1 MSFFTFNFAREILPG
16 TIRLLTRSNR
26 SKNICFCRIFTSLS
40 RWNTSFASISFRRY
54 LITSSKLFLDES
66 SSNNTEV
73 PEEGVT
79 CSKKE
84 HQQVEN
90 SINPDSMDAFLE
102 TYLLE
107 EETSFAQD
115 ETSEPDKLEIE
126 AYAHVHEQASP
137 RCPGCGIVFQSE
149 DPGKPGYVIPAKN
162 PTKGDQGTGSNA
174 VHLTRT
180 LICQKCFDLKYYN
193 KPFPIS
199 VSSAEIIENLRHL
212 QRKKG
217 LILYVVDL
225 IDLPGSLF
233 TNLLETIG
241 EAKRIIIVGNKI
253 DMLPVDGHTGKQKEH
268 LYEMLFTTC
277 KAHGLDGANIRSV
290 CLVSAKTGFGML
302 QLASKILEHWDHKGD
317 IYLVGCSNTGKTSLF
332 NLLLD
337 LFSVYKKADLLQRAT
352 VSLWPCTTQSM
363 LRFPISHWML
373 KKLCTRL
380 REGVDKKSDDVEIEI
395 DKEIID
401 KQETSY
407 KERQSIR
414 KMRGSRGKNMLVPS
428 HSVNKPSGIAVIQPS
443 FVMDQPNKNQ
453 TWLYDTPGIVSDKQ
467 ISSLLTIDELK
478 LLNPTLWLIPR
489 TFILKPGQSL
499 MLGGL
504 GRVDYLEIKRRK
516 KNNDEEWDTIPMAI
530 KSVFFTVL
538 ASPNLP
544 VHICKEPQADQVY
557 EKHAG
562 SELLGIP
569 RGGRSR
575 MEIFPSFKSEEFT
588 VKGLGWDTCAAD
600 VVLSNLGW
608 VAVTAGSGSVVSLR
622 AHTPNRIGIDIREPA
637 LLPTIV
643 SRRGSRGV
651 RYQGYPSPERY
662 EATRKRNPQFI
673 KKMRGQPLGES
684 KWVQEIKR
692 IRQEQRALLKFEK
705 RRRAA
710 TPKLL
715 QRSAVS
721 EPPEIPT
728 AFGIPLPQGKLRE

>member
-16 TIRLLTRSNR
+16 TIRLLTRSNC
-26 SKNICFCRIFTSLS
+26 SKNRCFCRIFTSLS
-40 RWNTSFASISFRRY
+40 HWNTSPISFRRY

-84 HQQVEN
+84 HQLVEN

-126 AYAHVHEQASP
+126 AYTHVHEQASP

-162 PTKGDQGTGSNA
+162 PTTGDQGTGSNA

-212 QRKKG
+212 QRRKG

-225 IDLPGSLF
+225 LDLPGSLF

-241 EAKRIIIVGNKI
+241 EAKRIIIVGSKI

-277 KAHGLDGANIRSV
+277 KAHGLDGANIKSV

-352 VSLWPCTTQSM
+352 VSLWPYTTQSM

-380 REGVDKKSDDVEIEI
+380 REGVDK
-395 DKEIID
+395 
-401 KQETSY
+401 
-407 KERQSIR
+407 
-414 KMRGSRGKNMLVPS
+414 
-428 HSVNKPSGIAVIQPS
+428 
-443 FVMDQPNKNQ
+443 
-453 TWLYDTPGIVSDKQ
+453 
-467 ISSLLTIDELK
+467 
-478 LLNPTLWLIPR
+478 
-489 TFILKPGQSL
+489 
-499 MLGGL
+499 
-504 GRVDYLEIKRRK
+504 
-516 KNNDEEWDTIPMAI
+516 
-530 KSVFFTVL
+530 
-538 ASPNLP
+538 
-544 VHICKEPQADQVY
+544 
-557 EKHAG
+557 
-562 SELLGIP
+562 
-569 RGGRSR
+569 
-575 MEIFPSFKSEEFT
+575 
-588 VKGLGWDTCAAD
+588 
-600 VVLSNLGW
+600 
-608 VAVTAGSGSVVSLR
+608 
-622 AHTPNRIGIDIREPA
+622 
-637 LLPTIV
+637 
-643 SRRGSRGV
+643 
-651 RYQGYPSPERY
+651 
-662 EATRKRNPQFI
+662 
-673 KKMRGQPLGES
+673 
-684 KWVQEIKR
+684 VQE
-692 IRQEQRALLKFEK
+692 L
-705 RRRAA
+705 
-710 TPKLL
+710 TM
-715 QRSAVS
+715 SAVLFNARTS
-721 EPPEIPT
+721 N
-728 AFGIPLPQGKLRE
+728 FVQN